1 MPHLSQYATHVAQR
15 ERKADQPDKLARRE
29 REIMDAL
36 FALGD
41 RASAEEIRER
51 LSDPPSYSAVRT
63 MLSRL
68 EKKGFVRH
76 HEEGLR
82 YVYTPAKSRKSVQRG
97 ALEKLVSVFFGGS
110 RAQTA
115 AALLHHE
122 PWTDEELDAL
132 TAEIEAVRKD
142 RRAS

>member
-1 MPHLSQYATHVAQR
+1 MAQR
-15 ERKADQPDKLARRE
+15 ERKADQADKLTRRE
-29 REIMDAL
+29 REIMDSL
-36 FALGD
+36 FALGG
-41 RASAEEIRER
+41 RASAEDLRER

-68 EKKGFVRH
+68 ETKGFLRH

-82 YVYTPAKSRKSVQRG
+82 YVYTPVSSRQSVQRG
-97 ALEKLVSVFFGGS
+97 ALEKLVTIFFGGS
-110 RAQTA
+110 RSQTA

-142 RRAS
+142 KRI

>member
-1 MPHLSQYATHVAQR
+1 
-15 ERKADQPDKLARRE
+15 
-29 REIMDAL
+29 MDAL
-36 FALGD
+36 FALGG
-41 RASAEEIRER
+41 RASAEDLRER

-68 EKKGFVRH
+68 ETKGFLRH

-82 YVYTPAKSRKSVQRG
+82 YVYTPVSSRQSVQRG
-97 ALEKLVSVFFGGS
+97 ALEKLVTIFFGGS
-110 RAQTA
+110 RSQTA

-142 RRAS
+142 KRI